1 MDIEARIRDVILAKV
16 NRSGLADTLTYETPL
31 LQLGID
37 SILALSILVQLENE
51 FEFEIDDDD
60 LNLDIIKN
68 IKAFADY
75 IRSRR
80 GATGG

>member
-16 NRSGLADTLTYETPL
+16 NRPGLADTLTYETPL

-51 FEFEIDDDD
+51 FAFEIDDDD

>member
-1 MDIEARIRDVILAKV
+1 VDIEARIRDVILAKV
-16 NRSGLADTLTYETPL
+16 NRPGLADTLTYETPL

-51 FEFEIDDDD
+51 FAFEIDDDD